1 MLNRKKRNNKQI
13 EKNCSTLEN
22 ARFHSIWQIRET
34 HRRAW
39 LLKAEFLHVGIIYIC
54 TSKPFLSATFRW
66 LAGLF
71 VGWLVSWLVGLLVGW
86 LVSWLVS
93 WSAGQSNVWNAQN
106 GWFWHQNFF
115 YQNVPYFEY
124 ALEHW
129 VEKYILA
136 YLQSD
141 GNYFCFC
148 QNSSGFL
155 PSKGEIFHIS

>member
-39 LLKAEFLHVGIIYIC
+39 LLKAEFLHVGII
-54 TSKPFLSATFRW
+54 SKPFFSAIFCW
-66 LAGLF
+66 
-71 VGWLVSWLVGLLVGW
+71 LVGW
-86 LVSWLVS
+86 LVG
-93 WSAGQSNVWNAQN
+93 WSVGQSNVWSAQN

-129 VEKYILA
+129 VEKYFLA

-148 QNSSGFL
+148 QNSSGSL
-155 PSKGEIFHIS
+155 QSKGEKCHISFVVIPRGFLNMLLWL